1 MTVRDRFFRAV
12 SHKQPDA
19 VPYHIKFTKESLENI
34 TAYYGSTDFLDNIGN
49 CFTYF
54 GFDRFGDEEEIYPGV
69 FEDWFGVHWD
79 RSIDKDIGV
88 CVNQLVTEETFDD
101 FKFPDPDA
109 DILYADAKR
118 AIDSAGDTIIFGGL
132 GFTTFERAWTLM
144 GMENLMMEMIVNKP
158 FVHALLR
165 RITDYNLRVAK
176 NACELD
182 IDILG
187 FGDDWG
193 QQSGLLIGPEL
204 WREFIKPCIK
214 ELYGYVKSQGKLV
227 MIHSCGDVKSIFPDI
242 IECGVDIFN
251 PFQPEVMDVYEMKH
265 LYGDKLTFYGGIS
278 TQRTLPFSTKEETI
292 TEVRSLLDKI
302 GKNGGYIA
310 SPAHDIPKDAN
321 PENVL
326 AMIDVLKNQLSF

>member
-1 MTVRDRFFRAV
+1 V
-12 SHKQPDA
+12 S
-19 VPYHIKFTKESLENI
+19 
-34 TAYYGSTDFLDNIGN
+34 
-49 CFTYF
+49 
-54 GFDRFGDEEEIYPGV
+54 
-69 FEDWFGVHWD
+69 
-79 RSIDKDIGV
+79 
-88 CVNQLVTEETFDD
+88 EETFDD

-321 PENVL
+321 PENVF
-326 AMIDVLKNQLSF
+326 AMIDVLKNQ